1 MAIYAAPSPTTAP
14 LSTKLVLLLGLTLLG
29 VGGAWAVADQVRGMG
44 AETQTGRLPSDA
56 LPGTLPNFDHV
67 LQYAGLLVVAVCAAG
82 FLVMARAVCK
92 MR

>member
-1 MAIYAAPSPTTAP
+1 MAIYAAPRPTTTP
-14 LSTKLVLLLGLTLLG
+14 LSTKLVLLLGLTLIG
-29 VGGAWAVADQVRGMG
+29 VGGAWAVVDQVRGMG
-44 AETQTGRLPSDA
+44 AQSGTSQLPSDA

-82 FLVMARAVCK
+82 FLVAARGVCR